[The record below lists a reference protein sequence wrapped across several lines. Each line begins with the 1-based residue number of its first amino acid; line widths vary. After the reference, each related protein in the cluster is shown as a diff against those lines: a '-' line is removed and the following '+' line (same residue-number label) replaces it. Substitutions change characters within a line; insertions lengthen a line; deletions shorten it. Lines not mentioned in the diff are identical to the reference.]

1 LGKDG
6 FDSSDTKLVQVYAEN
21 MSWLLSR
28 MNLGMVEVFNTEC
41 NTSLGVKAILMAD
54 LEVFKQRPF
63 PAVFGEGVSE

>member
-1 LGKDG
+1 
-6 FDSSDTKLVQVYAEN
+6 
-21 MSWLLSR
+21 